1 MWNGNKTQLERAL
14 VAVTLVG
21 MLASAI
27 IWMNDTFATK
37 EDVERLAKSV
47 QDLRCNIIRSE
58 LNMLDA
64 KNNYAEL
71 TEYDLVAKK
80 NLHRRWK
87 RECEG

>member
-1 MWNGNKTQLERAL
+1 M
-14 VAVTLVG
+14 V
-21 MLASAI
+21 ASAV
-27 IWMNDTFATK
+27 IWVNDKFATK
-37 EDVERLAKSV
+37 EEVNRLAQTV

-64 KNNYAEL
+64 KQNYAEL

-87 RECEG
+87 RECEV